1 MKTIGKLAAI
11 AAIVLSASGAA
22 TTSTAT
28 TPLAAA
34 APPWHADTT
43 YYTAGV
49 ATGSTRY
56 YCNGTIRDFGDVFN
70 YDTSVHVV
78 HYDCP

>member
-1 MKTIGKLAAI
+1 MKTIGKLAA
-11 AAIVLSASGAA
+11 AAVVLASAFGAA
-22 TTSTAT
+22 TTST
-28 TPLAAA
+28 A

-56 YCNGTIRDFGDVFN
+56 YCDGTIRDSGDVFN

-78 HYDCP
+78 YYGCP